1 MHARVVRA
9 YNIHAWQH
17 VLAVRAPPN
26 SCVAGCTQV
35 AVTYQIMRYP
45 HSWISALLCL
55 TLLFFASADLS
66 AGANE
71 DIEQLVRPSRTSP
84 IDLAPRGADLTAA
97 QRLARGLPLNVR
109 SEDDPRRHRERHI
122 RSGGTARYTGTS
134 RAISTGNVA
143 MCRRSDG
150 QLKLSNALQQRATR
164 KHSTLL
170 CRKRAPPRAAP
181 SSVMGAVSAGR
192 PLSRASS
199 LTPIRSSSRPS
210 SSGHRSSRA
219 SCVR

>member
-17 VLAVRAPPN
+17 VLAVRPPPN
-26 SCVAGCTQV
+26 SSAAGCTQV
-35 AVTYQIMRYP
+35 AITYRIMRYS
-45 HSWISALLCL
+45 HSLISALLCL
-55 TLLFFASADLS
+55 TLLFFASADLNV
-66 AGANE
+66 GNE
-71 DIEQLVRPSRTSP
+71 EIEQLVRPSRTSP
-84 IDLAPRGADLTAA
+84 ITLAPRGADLTAA

-109 SEDDPRRHRERHI
+109 SEDDPGRHRERDI

-134 RAISTGNVA
+134 RGHFDRNVA
-143 MCRRSDG
+143 LCRRSDG
-150 QLKLSNALQQRATR
+150 QLKSSNALQQQETP

-170 CRKRAPPRAAP
+170 CRKRPPPRAAL
-181 SSVMGAVSAGR
+181 SSVMGLVSAGR
-192 PLSRASS
+192 PLSRASC

-210 SSGHRSSRA
+210 SSGHLSSRA